1 MNPGDTNQP
10 VDTSGQLSS
19 EASEPAIDKLFVYGT
34 LNNDYHLQLLTGKL
48 LPYEEGVLLN
58 HRRIQPK
65 NSFAFAVYWK
75 GYSIRGRLLYSV
87 TPDIIQK
94 LDEYE
99 NEGEL
104 YIRKIGDIRVGDVIH
119 KSWVYIGKIRAIKPY
134 IRKGFEER
142 DRIEE
147 FVENNVSRYLEQ
159 KAEHFLDYNR
169 EHVAV
174 RVTRELL
181 TEEVHSLLRQYFHDV
196 GLPPFIIKHEI
207 EQASIPRLT
216 WLKHHSKAQTY
227 ANNYMR
233 LSMSFMIFN
242 QLEEKFR
249 ENYRH
254 LVKVQDAYYLHTV
267 SACMALKLLVDYHQS
282 LESALEQLSVD
293 RWEPNMMYTD
303 YAVAA
308 LFIADELYSRS
319 EPEKIVDWL
328 YQHRSIGAVPLGAE
342 LEFSNLGYKTIGAKE
357 HDDPA
362 FDAFYYF
369 YDFDLM
375 RRGWKLGAHVDD
387 HGFITSS
394 STRTRGFME
403 LAFGRYKLLGDVS
416 KPATQDPW
424 LLSQIIDLAV
434 RFLDIRPHSLHLSL
448 STSAE
453 EDFNEVRDIDYYL
466 CLLILGGDLREDEN
480 HQLREMRIYHGE
492 ILSDEGDV
500 IFSRLNRH
508 HKIPEDRSWSFVV
521 EYQFPRLYYDYDYQP
536 LIMALKG
543 FQIAANPF
551 PIKNCKALENST
563 YPRDIENELTAW
575 AKNPTA
581 VSQQGIDHFLSV
593 VEKGLEIEAGRV
605 NKDQYSKY
613 ALRILGRI
621 EERLKRRNNRI
632 KKYHA
637 EQQARS
643 LGRT

>member
-1 MNPGDTNQP
+1 MTPPDNMGAASQTGPP
-10 VDTSGQLSS
+10 SSS
-19 EASEPAIDKLFVYGT
+19 EPPEVIDKLFVYGT

-65 NSFAFAVYWK
+65 NSFAFAVFWK

-87 TPDIIQK
+87 TDDVIQK

-104 YIRKIGDIRVGDVIH
+104 YIRKIGKIRVGDVIY
-119 KSWVYIGKIRAIKPY
+119 KAWVYIGKIKAIKPY
-134 IRKGFEER
+134 IKKGFEER

-181 TEEVHSLLRQYFHDV
+181 TEEVHSLLRQYFQDV
-196 GLPPFIIKHEI
+196 GLPSFIIKHEI

-216 WLKHHSKAQTY
+216 WLKHHNAAHPY
-227 ANNYMR
+227 ANRYLR
-233 LSMSFMIFN
+233 LAMSFMIFN

-254 LVKVQDAYYLHTV
+254 HVKVRDAYYLHTV
-267 SACMALKLLVDYHQS
+267 SACLALKLLVDYHQS

-293 RWEPNMMYTD
+293 RWEPNMLYTD

-308 LFIADELYSRS
+308 LFIADELYDRS
-319 EPEKIVDWL
+319 EPDSIVEWL
-328 YQHRSIGAVPLGAE
+328 QQHRNIGAVPLGAE
-342 LEFSNLGYKTIGAKE
+342 LEFSNLGYKTIGSKQN
-357 HDDPA
+357 DDPD

-394 STRTRGFME
+394 NTRTRGFLE

-448 STSAE
+448 STSGDE
-453 EDFNEVRDIDYYL
+453 NFNQVRDLDYYL
-466 CLLILGGDLREDEN
+466 CLLILGGDLREDDQ

-500 IFSRLNRH
+500 VFSRLNRH
-508 HKIPEDRSWSFVV
+508 HQNPEDRSWSFVV

-543 FQIAANPF
+543 FQIAANPY
-551 PIKNCKALENST
+551 PIKGCKTLEGSS
-563 YPRDIENELTAW
+563 YPRDIEQALRSW
-575 AKNPTA
+575 AKHPTA
-581 VSQQGIDHFLSV
+581 VSQRGIDHFLSI
-593 VEKGLEIEAGRV
+593 VEKGLEIESAEV
-605 NKDQYSKY
+605 NKEKYSKY

-621 EERLKRRNNRI
+621 EERLNRRNNRI

-637 EQQARS
+637 DQARS
-643 LGRT
+643 VRRF